1 MHPKHLTIHDFT
13 YYLPDEQIA
22 RYPLAERDASRLL
35 IYNNG
40 QIQEDQYL
48 NIDQYIPPQSLLI
61 VNNTKVVEA
70 RLLFQKP
77 TGAVVEIFCLE
88 PPAIYP
94 DMTAAMSQ
102 KGRITW
108 TCLIGGASK
117 WKPGQVLE
125 KQIPYDEGNIILQAR
140 YQGKEKDSFAIE
152 LEWTPHTLSFAEIL
166 HYAGAIPLPPY
177 IKRNVE
183 TADAERYQT
192 VYAHSE
198 GSVAA
203 PTAGLHFSDRVFEK
217 LAQKAI
223 RREYVTLHVGAGTF
237 KPVKSD
243 TMEGHT
249 MHAEFMDVRAETI
262 RTIINYLD
270 KPITVVGTT
279 SLRTV
284 ESLYWL
290 GVKALL
296 KQALVVNQWDP
307 YELEAQNIP
316 VKTAL
321 EALLTQE
328 RLITKT
334 SLLIAPGYR
343 MKIANALVTNFHQP
357 QSTLLLL
364 VAAFVG
370 DDWKKIYDHALSNSF
385 RFLSYGDGCLLFR
398 SPQRPSL

>member
-140 YQGKEKDSFAIE
+140 YQGKEKDSFHIE

-166 HYAGAIPLPPY
+166 HHAGAIPLPPY

-223 RREYVTLHVGAGTF
+223 HREYVTLHVGAGTF

-262 RTIINYLD
+262 RKIINYLD

-296 KQALVVNQWDP
+296 KQELVVNQWDP

-321 EALLTQE
+321 EGLLTQE

-370 DDWKKIYDHALSNSF
+370 DDWKKIYDHALSNGF

>member
-1 MHPKHLTIHDFT
+1 MHPKQLHIRDYT

-35 IYNNG
+35 IYHHG
-40 QIQEDQYL
+40 AIQEDQYL
-48 NIDQYIPPQSLLI
+48 NIDRYLPPQSLLI
-61 VNNTKVVEA
+61 VNNTRVVEA

-88 PPAIYP
+88 PPAIYS
-94 DMTAAMSQ
+94 DMTMAMSQ
-102 KGRITW
+102 KGRVVW

-125 KQIPYDEGNIILQAR
+125 KRIPYEASEIVLQAR

-152 LEWTPHTLSFAEIL
+152 LQWTPGTLSFAEIL

-177 IKRNVE
+177 IKRTVE
-183 TADAERYQT
+183 ASDAERYQT
-192 VYAHSE
+192 VYAHTE

-203 PTAGLHFSDRVFEK
+203 PTAGLHFSERVFEK
-217 LAQKAI
+217 LDQKTI
-223 RREYVTLHVGAGTF
+223 RREQVTLHVGAGTF
-237 KPVKSD
+237 KPVKSE
-243 TMEGHT
+243 TMEGHE
-249 MHAEFMDVRAETI
+249 MHAEFIDVRRETVQA
-262 RTIINYLD
+262 IIDYLN

-290 GVKALL
+290 GVKALRGEE
-296 KQALVVNQWDP
+296 LVVNQWDA
-307 YELEAQNIP
+307 YELEGDVP
-316 VKTAL
+316 VREAL
-321 EALLTQE
+321 EALAVRE
-328 RLITKT
+328 RIITRT
-334 SLLIAPGYR
+334 SLLIAPGYTMR
-343 MKIANALVTNFHQP
+343 VANALVTNFHQP

-370 DDWKKIYDHALSNSF
+370 NDWRNIYEYALKNNF
-385 RFLSYGDGCLLFR
+385 RFLSYGDGCLLIR
-398 SPQRPSL
+398 SQ